1 MLAIRERQQA
11 RVREG
16 VVRGGSRPEVDDSL
30 LFHGVTVRPGAK
42 LRRVIADKWTEFPP
56 GVHVGFDRAQDE
68 KHFTVTPS
76 GITIVPSRHK
86 FA

>member
-1 MLAIRERQQA
+1 
-11 RVREG
+11 
-16 VVRGGSRPEVDDSL
+16 
-30 LFHGVTVRPGAK
+30 

-56 GVHVGFDRAQDE
+56 GVVIGYDRAEDE

-86 FA
+86 FT